1 MSTTTATKRKAKNQK
16 HPAPDAITIQGT
28 VNRRI
33 FYNSENGYC
42 VLSVSIP
49 GELEEIKATGNMPSI
64 REGDEYRFT
73 GNHSNHSKFGP
84 QFKFTSAELILPS
97 GKAGVARY
105 LSNVTSGVGI
115 VKAKRIVEALGEDAL
130 ERIKEDPSIL
140 EQHQDLSFLTQTQRE
155 DIAQDLAA
163 NSIQAELAG
172 MIVRDGI
179 GMGTVAKIMAEY
191 GEDSVRVVKE
201 NPYILSQDLYG
212 VGFLK
217 ADVIAQGVG
226 IEPNS
231 PFRVEA
237 AVDYMIHES
246 GQEGHVFLLPSEI
259 VHRLI
264 GKKGLIEASGV
275 GVPEI
280 AQANNKLISEGRC
293 IREGDCIYSVQL
305 YEAEKRVAAAVR
317 MLVGTEKREIAG
329 LDEMIDKVEKQMNL
343 EVKSNE

>member
-1 MSTTTATKRKAKNQK
+1 MNTTTKRKAKPKQLQ
-16 HPAPDAITIQGT
+16 APVEQLTIQGT

-42 VLSVSIP
+42 VLSISLP
-49 GELEEIKATGNMPSI
+49 GEIEDIKATGNMPSI

-73 GNHSNHSKFGP
+73 GNHSEHPRFGK
-84 QFKFTSAELILPS
+84 QFRFQSAELILPS

-105 LSNVTSGVGI
+105 LSSVTSGVGV

-140 EQHQDLSFLTQTQRE
+140 EHQDLSFLTQTQRE

-179 GMGTVAKIMAEY
+179 GMGTVAKIMQEY

-201 NPYILSQDLYG
+201 NPYLLSQDLYG

-217 ADVIAQGVG
+217 ADAIAQGVG

-280 AQANNKLISEGRC
+280 AKANNKLIDEGRC
-293 IREGDCIYSVQL
+293 IREGDCIYSVNL

-317 MLVGTEKREIAG
+317 MLLGVEKREIAG
-329 LDEMIDKVEKQMNL
+329 LDEMIDEVEKQMNL